1 MTDVNP
7 KPVAKEDLKGKFT
20 RPDNYVLDD
29 EQRERITIARVQ
41 LLMNHAFF
49 GNLATR
55 LRIVE
60 ASDWCPTAATDG
72 RHFYYNQYFVKELDD
87 LELLFLMAHEVLH
100 CVYDHMGVDVR
111 QDRDPKLFNIAADY
125 NINMTIE
132 DNKIGR
138 VITTVPIL
146 LDRKYEGLTSFEIYD
161 KLYENAEKINID
173 DLLDKVLDEH
183 LDEEGDDG
191 AEGDGQ
197 GDKDGKKSSKVKISK
212 EEAKQI
218 KDEVKNAV
226 LQSAQAAGAGNVPGA
241 IKRMIDKLTE
251 PKMNWRELID
261 VNIQSI
267 FKRDFTF
274 MKPSRRG
281 WHCDA
286 ILPSMDNDETIDV
299 VLALD
304 MSGSIGNQQAAD
316 MFAEVRGIMEQY
328 TDFRLR
334 VFQFDTA
341 VYGYAEFTPENMD
354 ELDDYQIVGGGGTDF
369 DCIFDF
375 LKNEDINPE
384 KLVVFTDGYPW
395 GSWGDDGYC
404 DTLWVIHSHHDKT
417 LEAPFG
423 VTCHYEEAIKDK
435 KAA

>member
-1 MTDVNP
+1 MREGKNPLYNPDLERDPTVKRLIASRIRLLVN
-7 KPVAKEDLKGKFT
+7 KPF
-20 RPDNYVLDD
+20 
-29 EQRERITIARVQ
+29 I
-41 LLMNHAFF
+41 
-49 GNLATR
+49 GNIITR
-55 LRIVE
+55 LDLVE
-60 ASDWCPTAATDG
+60 NNTWCTTAATDG
-72 RHFYYNQYFVKELDD
+72 RAVYWNREFVNKLDDQELDF
-87 LELLFLMAHEVLH
+87 LFGHEVYH
-100 CVYDHMGVDVR
+100 VIWIAYVGVT
-111 QDRDPKLFNIAADY
+111 KIWNIANDFV
-125 NINMTIE
+125 INDLLVQE
-132 DNKIGR
+132 GVGR
-138 VITTVPIL
+138 LITTVKPCYDI
-146 LDRKYEGLTSFEIYD
+146 KYRGLYSEEVY
-161 KLYENAEKINID
+161 
-173 DLLDKVLDEH
+173 DLLKKQRDENPQQDMGNTLDQH
-183 LDEEGDDG
+183 LD
-191 AEGDGQ
+191 GDG
-197 GDKDGKKSSKVKISK
+197 GDNTADGSAPGSKDKDGKGGKGKDGPPKYSA
-212 EEAKQI
+212 EERKQI
-218 KDEVKNAV
+218 ADEVKNAV
-226 LQSAQAAGAGNVPGA
+226 IEAAQAAGAGNVPGA